1 MAKKKKKPLS
11 ADEKRLKKILQQLSG
26 EVSDMDGDP
35 IPEVAI
41 KGHGQVHC
49 YSPSRKEFV
58 RLHRGTAVYIIK
70 NLKDEKSLIY
80 TFTGQVV
87 EIDTDELIF
96 IGFD

>member
-1 MAKKKKKPLS
+1 MAKKKKKSLS
-11 ADEKRLKKILQQLSG
+11 ADEKRLKKILQQISG

-35 IPEVAI
+35 IPETVI
-41 KGHGQVHC
+41 RGRGQVHC

-58 RLHRGTAVYIIK
+58 RICRGTAAYIIK
-70 NLKDEKSLIY
+70 KLKDEKSLIY